1 MNGLITVASFI
12 FALALLITFHE
23 LGHYLVA
30 RLCNVKVLRFSLGFG
45 KQLYAKRAGRDQ
57 TEWAIA
63 AFPLG
68 GYVKMLDERE
78 GEVAA
83 NELPRAFNRQ
93 PVGKRFA
100 IVIAGPVAN
109 FLLAILLYWV
119 IFVAG
124 VPGMKPYI
132 GPPVAGSPA
141 AMAGLQDGDLIR
153 KLDSEDIASWQDL
166 RWALLDHGVKLG
178 QVAVEVESARGGIT
192 SRNLDLSRLRIAE
205 IDASFLDSIGLAPYR
220 PKLKAQLGQIMAG
233 GAAEAAGLR
242 VGDEVLAV
250 NGKVPAGWEGFVEII
265 RASPGKRLS
274 LTVLRGGSEIA
285 VSLTPLSAQSLGED
299 TGERTIGKIGAG
311 PKVDASEI
319 ERLRVTQQ
327 YPLGVALGKAV
338 QMTWDTSIFSLKML
352 GKMLLGEVSWRNL
365 SGPITIAD
373 YAGQSAQL
381 GWVPYLTF
389 LALISISLGVLNL
402 LPVPLL
408 DGGHLMYYIAEIIK
422 GSPVSEQAMEIGSRI
437 GFALLLGLMAFAF
450 YNDINRLLTS

>member
-1 MNGLITVASFI
+1 MNGLITIASFI
-12 FALALLITFHE
+12 FALGLLITFHE
-23 LGHYLVA
+23 LGHYFVA

-45 KQLYAKRAGRDQ
+45 KQLYARRAGRDQ

-83 NELPRAFNRQ
+83 SELPRAFNRQ
-93 PVGKRFA
+93 SVSKRFA
-100 IVIAGPVAN
+100 IVIAGPIAN
-109 FLLAILLYWV
+109 FMLAILLYWV

-132 GPPVAGSPA
+132 DTPVAGSPA
-141 AMAGLQDGDLIR
+141 AAAGLQNGDLIR
-153 KLDSEDIASWQDL
+153 KLDGEDMASWQDL
-166 RWALLDHGVKLG
+166 RWALLDRGVKLG
-178 QVAVEVESARGGIT
+178 QVAVEVESPRGDII
-192 SRNLDLSRLRIAE
+192 SRSLDLSGLRIAE
-205 IDASFLDSIGLAPYR
+205 IDATFLDSIGLSPYR
-220 PKLKAQLGQIMAG
+220 LKVKARMGQITAG
-233 GAAEAAGLR
+233 GAAQSAGLQS
-242 VGDEVLAV
+242 GDEVLAV
-250 NGKVPAGWEGFVEII
+250 DGKAPAGWEGFVEII
-265 RASPGKRLS
+265 RGSPGKRLD
-274 LTVLRGGSEIA
+274 LIVLRKGSELAIT
-285 VSLTPLSAQSLGED
+285 LTPLAVNEGK
-299 TGERTIGKIGAG
+299 RTIGKIGAG
-311 PKVDASEI
+311 PQVDER
-319 ERLRVTQQ
+319 ETDRLRVTQK
-327 YPLGVALGKAV
+327 YSPGPALVKAV
-338 QMTWDTSIFSLKML
+338 QKTWETSIFSLKML
-352 GKMLLGEVSWRNL
+352 GKMLTGEVSWKNL

-381 GWVPYLTF
+381 GWLPYLTF

-408 DGGHLMYYIAEIIK
+408 DGGHLMYYIAEVIK